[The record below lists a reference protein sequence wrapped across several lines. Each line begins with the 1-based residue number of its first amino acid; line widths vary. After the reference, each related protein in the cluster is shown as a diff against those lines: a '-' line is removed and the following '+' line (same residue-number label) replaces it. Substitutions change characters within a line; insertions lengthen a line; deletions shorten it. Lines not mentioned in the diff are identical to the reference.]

1 MTDAQIHS
9 DDATEAARL
18 AQEKIE
24 VARHAQIT
32 EIVDGAIKPIRE
44 EQARVRVVL
53 EEANGKMQ
61 KAVENLASKQDIKE
75 IKEFMN
81 NVDLTFKVIRSTG
94 KYSKTFILTIASV
107 IVAFAVITGGL
118 KALLAAIA
126 TWAIGKPI

>member
-81 NVDLTFKVIRSTG
+81 NVDLTFKVIRGTG
-94 KYSKTFILTIASV
+94 K
-107 IVAFAVITGGL
+107 
-118 KALLAAIA
+118 
-126 TWAIGKPI
+126 